1 MMIVALIMRPWAT
14 AMRCF
19 NDVPCYILA
28 DDVLIPAYGEQMYD
42 NFVNALNTTHDYLQQ
57 MGARIAPDK
66 SYNFASHIKAREWL
80 KHTLWSK
87 IGQGIEVTVVNDF
100 RYLGAHLSARASLKS
115 TTLTKR
121 VQQAL
126 QQLKRLRTCPAT
138 PTAKARAII
147 TKIYAVALYG
157 IEASS
162 ITTAEL
168 NTMTAAVINV
178 FRTRNDSH
186 HAD

>member
-1 MMIVALIMRPWAT
+1 M
-14 AMRCF
+14 
-19 NDVPCYILA
+19 
-28 DDVLIPAYGEQMYD
+28 
-42 NFVNALNTTHDYLQQ
+42 
-57 MGARIAPDK
+57 
-66 SYNFASHIKAREWL
+66 
-80 KHTLWSK
+80 
-87 IGQGIEVTVVNDF
+87 VNDF

-121 VQQAL
+121 VQQAM

-147 TKIYAVALYG
+147 TKIYAGALYG

-186 HAD
+186 HADWFFTVYGPTTRT